1 MIKKCLIKQWVNI
14 VQQFDRRLIMKNYEN
29 KKRLVVLL
37 IALALG
43 LALPV
48 ICNADNLY
56 LTKDQWSQKMIK
68 EQTPAK
74 RLCAANAF
82 LLTCFTPR
90 TLAEDPADKGKTVSA
105 SECLEAADS
114 LTKMHLA
121 DGKSNNKVGVFYNR
135 LPATLNDYG
144 QKEYED
150 KLTKEIMAQIISVLN
165 KQGSTLIRSQ
175 ECDRKLQLTFP
186 R

>member
-1 MIKKCLIKQWVNI
+1 MKKYN
-14 VQQFDRRLIMKNYEN
+14 N
-29 KKRLVVLL
+29 KKRLAVLL
-37 IALALG
+37 SILALALF
-43 LALPV
+43 LPV
-48 ICNADNLY
+48 FSNAENQY

-68 EQTPAK
+68 DQAPAK
-74 RLCAANAF
+74 RICTANAF

-90 TLAEDPADKGKTVSA
+90 TLAENPADKGKTVSA
-105 SECLEAADS
+105 PECLEAADA

-121 DGKSNNKVGVFYNR
+121 DGKSNNKIGVFYNR

-144 QKEYED
+144 QKEYEN
-150 KLTKEIMAQIISVLN
+150 KLTKEIMAQIISILN

-175 ECDRKLQLTFP
+175 ECDGKLRATFP

>member
-1 MIKKCLIKQWVNI
+1 MKKYK
-14 VQQFDRRLIMKNYEN
+14 N
-29 KKRLVVLL
+29 KKRLAVLL
-37 IALALG
+37 SIFVLALFV
-43 LALPV
+43 PI
-48 ICNADNLY
+48 ICHAETQY

-68 EQTPAK
+68 DQAPAK
-74 RLCAANAF
+74 RLCGTSAF
-82 LLTCFTPR
+82 LLACFTPR
-90 TLAEDPADKGKTVSA
+90 TLAENPADKGKTVSA
-105 SECLEAADS
+105 NECVEAADA

-150 KLTKEIMAQIISVLN
+150 KLTKEIMAQIISILN

-175 ECDRKLQLTFP
+175 ECDGKLQATFP

>member
-1 MIKKCLIKQWVNI
+1 MKKYK
-14 VQQFDRRLIMKNYEN
+14 N
-29 KKRLVVLL
+29 KKGLAAVLSILV
-37 IALALG
+37 LALF
-43 LALPV
+43 LPI
-48 ICNADNLY
+48 ICNAETQY

-68 EQTPAK
+68 DQAPAK
-74 RLCAANAF
+74 RLCGTSAF

-90 TLAEDPADKGKTVSA
+90 TLVEDPAEKGKTVSPA
-105 SECLEAADS
+105 ECLEAADA

-135 LPATLNDYG
+135 LPATLNAYG

-150 KLTKEIMAQIISVLN
+150 KLTKEIMSEIISILN
-165 KQGSTLIRSQ
+165 KQGSTMIRSQ
-175 ECDRKLQLTFP
+175 ECDGKLQMTFP

>member
-1 MIKKCLIKQWVNI
+1 MKKYK
-14 VQQFDRRLIMKNYEN
+14 N
-29 KKRLVVLL
+29 KKGLAVVLSIL
-37 IALALG
+37 TLALF
-43 LALPV
+43 LPI
-48 ICNADNLY
+48 ICNAENQY

-68 EQTPAK
+68 DQAPAK
-74 RLCAANAF
+74 RLCGTSAF

-90 TLAEDPADKGKTVSA
+90 TLAKNPADKGKTVSA
-105 SECLEAADS
+105 SECLEAADA

-121 DGKSNNKVGVFYNR
+121 DGKANNKVGVFYNR
-135 LPATLNDYG
+135 LPATLNAYG

-150 KLTKEIMAQIISVLN
+150 KLTKEIMAQIVSILN

-175 ECDRKLQLTFP
+175 ECDGKLQATFP

>member
-1 MIKKCLIKQWVNI
+1 MKKYK
-14 VQQFDRRLIMKNYEN
+14 N
-29 KKRLVVLL
+29 KKGLAVLL
-37 IALALG
+37 STLALSFF
-43 LALPV
+43 LPI
-48 ICNADNLY
+48 ICNAENQY

-68 EQTPAK
+68 DQAPAK

-90 TLAEDPADKGKTVSA
+90 SLAEDPADKGKTVSA
-105 SECLEAADS
+105 IECIEAADA

-121 DGKSNNKVGVFYNR
+121 DGKSNNKVGAFFNR

-150 KLTKEIMAQIISVLN
+150 KLTKEIMAQIVSILN

-175 ECDRKLQLTFP
+175 ECDRKLQMTFP

>member
-1 MIKKCLIKQWVNI
+1 MKKYKNIKTLA
-14 VQQFDRRLIMKNYEN
+14 
-29 KKRLVVLL
+29 VLL
-37 IALALG
+37 SILVFSLF
-43 LALPV
+43 LPV
-48 ICNADNLY
+48 FSNAENQY

-68 EQTPAK
+68 EQAPAK
-74 RLCAANAF
+74 RLCTANAF
-82 LLTCFTPR
+82 MLTCFTPR
-90 TLAEDPADKGKTVSA
+90 TLAENPVDKGKTVSA
-105 SECLEAADS
+105 TECIEAADA

-135 LPATLNDYG
+135 LPATLNAYG

-150 KLTKEIMAQIISVLN
+150 KLTKEIMAQIVSILN

-175 ECDRKLQLTFP
+175 ECDGKLQATFP

>member
-1 MIKKCLIKQWVNI
+1 MKKYKKK
-14 VQQFDRRLIMKNYEN
+14 DRLAVWLSI
-29 KKRLVVLL
+29 
-37 IALALG
+37 LALSVF
-43 LALPV
+43 LPV
-48 ICNADNLY
+48 FSNAENPY
-56 LTKDQWSQKMIK
+56 LTKDQWSQKIIK

-74 RLCAANAF
+74 PLCAANAF

-90 TLAEDPADKGKTVSA
+90 SLAENPANKGKTVSA
-105 SECLEAADS
+105 TECIEAADA

-135 LPATLNDYG
+135 LPATLNAYG

-165 KQGSTLIRSQ
+165 KQGSILIRSQ
-175 ECDRKLQLTFP
+175 ECDSKLQLTMGSCYEK
-186 R
+186 

>member
-1 MIKKCLIKQWVNI
+1 MKKHK
-14 VQQFDRRLIMKNYEN
+14 N
-29 KKRLVVLL
+29 KKIFTVVLSIL
-37 IALALG
+37 VLSLF
-43 LALPV
+43 LP
-48 ICNADNLY
+48 IFSNAENQY

-68 EQTPAK
+68 DQAPAK
-74 RLCAANAF
+74 RLCATSAF
-82 LLTCFTPR
+82 LQTCFTPR
-90 TLAEDPADKGKTVSA
+90 TLAEDPADKGKTVSTT
-105 SECLEAADS
+105 ECIEAADA

-150 KLTKEIMAQIISVLN
+150 KLTKEIMAQIISILN

-175 ECDRKLQLTFP
+175 ECERKLQLTFP

>member
-1 MIKKCLIKQWVNI
+1 M
-14 VQQFDRRLIMKNYEN
+14 MKYND
-29 KKRLVVLL
+29 KDGL
-37 IALALG
+37 LALLG
-43 LALPV
+43 ILVLALFLPV
-48 ICNADNLY
+48 ICNAETPY

-68 EQTPAK
+68 DQAPAK
-74 RLCAANAF
+74 RLCGTSSF

-105 SECLEAADS
+105 SECMEAADA

-121 DGKSNNKVGVFYNR
+121 DGKSNNKVGLFYNR
-135 LPATLNDYG
+135 LPATLNAYG

-150 KLTKEIMAQIISVLN
+150 KLTKEIMAQIVSVLN

-175 ECDRKLQLTFP
+175 ECDAKLQITFP